1 MSTPHA
7 APPATSN
14 PDAAGGRLPLAAF
27 AKVVRSKNA
36 GPTQLTLDLFFR
48 DRAGFDRAVA
58 AEGLQPAAVARRYGV
73 DAAQVRRFEMPEIL
87 AIKLS
92 LPRRICAGTPGDSDV
107 YGAQQHVP
115 LLEVML

>member
-1 MSTPHA
+1 MPTPHA
-7 APPATSN
+7 AEPATRAT
-14 PDAAGGRLPLAAF
+14 PGEARLPLAAL

-48 DRAGFDRAVA
+48 DEDGYQRAVA
-58 AEGLQPAAVARRYGV
+58 AEGLQPLAVARCYGV
-73 DAAQVRRFEMPEIL
+73 DATQVRRFDMPELL

-92 LPRRICAGTPGDSDV
+92 LPRRLCAGTPGDGDV

>member
-1 MSTPHA
+1 MTARPVS
-7 APPATSN
+7 PP
-14 PDAAGGRLPLAAF
+14 LPLAQL

-36 GPTQLTLDLFFR
+36 GPAQLTLDLFFH
-48 DRAGFDRAVA
+48 DRAGYERAVA
-58 AEGLQPAAVARRYGV
+58 APGLQAAAVATRYGV
-73 DAAQVRRFEMPEIL
+73 AASQVRRYELPDLL

-92 LPRRICAGTPGDSDV
+92 LPRGLCAGNPGDGDV